1 MQKYPIE
8 PRRLRRVPTHFSWVD
23 HRLIRQNRLRG
34 VEPCGWALYLFLLS
48 VGDEQGLS
56 YYSDT
61 SICQHLGIAR
71 HELARARRSLLG
83 AELIA
88 WEAPLYQVLDLS
100 EPAAELASVLSAPE
114 EPKPAARAAAL
125 PTRSQSS
132 HSAKAPAASAT
143 GPQSITELLQ
153 GGAR

>member
-8 PRRLRRVPTHFSWVD
+8 PKRLRRVPAQFSWVD

-61 SICQHLGIAR
+61 SICQHLRIAR
-71 HELARARRSLLG
+71 HELVRARSSLLG
-83 AELIA
+83 ADLIA

-100 EPAAELASVLSAPE
+100 EPAAELASVLSASE
-114 EPKPAARAAAL
+114 APKPAPRACSNSTG
-125 PTRSQSS
+125 PQRSLG
-132 HSAKAPAASAT
+132 ANAPAAPAS
-143 GPQSITELLQ
+143 GPQSIADLLQ

>member
-8 PRRLRRVPTHFSWVD
+8 PERLRRVPAQFSWVD

-61 SICQHLGIAR
+61 SVCRHLGIAR

-100 EPAAELASVLSAPE
+100 EPAAGLASVLPASE
-114 EPKPAARAAAL
+114 EPASARAC
-125 PTRSQSS
+125 PGPIGSQSS
-132 HSAKAPAASAT
+132 HSTKAPAAPTA
-143 GPQSITELLQ
+143 GPQSIAELLQ

>member
-8 PRRLRRVPTHFSWVD
+8 PKRLRRVPAQFSWVD

-61 SICQHLGIAR
+61 SVCRHLGIAR

-100 EPAAELASVLSAPE
+100 EPAAGLASVLPASE
-114 EPKPAARAAAL
+114 EPEPASRSCSG
-125 PTRSQSS
+125 PIGSQSS
-132 HSAKAPAASAT
+132 HSTKASVAPVA
-143 GPQSITELLQ
+143 GPQSIAELLQ